1 MIVRISN
8 RFCLC
13 QIASSTIRGD
23 DILVQAHSR
32 ELSKFGLPGNFG
44 LKNWTACYATGLL
57 LARRVLKKLGMLSQI
72 AFDCLYSRQV
82 TKTGVEVNISS
93 SQESIDT

>member
-57 LARRVLKKLGMLSQI
+57 LARRVLKKLGMISQFALI
-72 AFDCLYSRQV
+72 ACIADRSQKQASKLKSQV
-82 TKTGVEVNISS
+82 RKRA
-93 SQESIDT
+93 